1 MKRLKNIEHENQ
13 EQLQAIKG
21 KTSLKSQIDLFDE
34 ELSSEAVTLLKEIKG
49 HFHYQT
55 ITFQNVPSKAQIKKF
70 FIS

>member
-1 MKRLKNIEHENQ
+1 MKRLKNIEDENQ

-21 KTSLKSQIDLFDE
+21 KTGLKSQIDLFDE

-49 HFHYQT
+49 YLRYKT
-55 ITFQNVPSKAQIKKF
+55 ITFQNVPSKPQIKNF